1 MHYGRCASGEALT
14 GASPVTILET
24 IAGRISAP
32 VPFSIVYCWE
42 YVYLIYA
49 ECADTL
55 GIFLDYL
62 YWLCFDCSIN
72 SISLK
77 QEQAK

>member
-14 GASPVTILET
+14 GASQVTIPKT

-32 VPFSIVYCWE
+32 VPFSIVYCGE

-55 GIFLDYL
+55 GIFVDYL

-72 SISLK
+72 SINLK
-77 QEQAK
+77 QKQAK